1 MSFFSGVR
9 TEQMPGPINGN
20 PVRGLCEKVC
30 IQVKKVFDACLKQQH
45 ITDTQVALT
54 SFTPANPTYPLTFVS
69 GQSSTTIAPTLTN
82 LTVTRFDDRPN
93 FAHVSAIANIPIE
106 IVYTDANNVQGVA
119 TGVISLP
126 QDVVLFLPQPSI
138 IPYQVEIVASA
149 ILAQASIVDN
159 VATVEGCIMIIIKIV
174 AETELLVPSYGYC
187 QIPQCQE
194 FSTNVCQGFFE
205 MPLFPST
212 NPININT
219 VGING
224 IGTNTNNNLI

>member
-1 MSFFSGVR
+1 M
-9 TEQMPGPINGN
+9 
-20 PVRGLCEKVC
+20 
-30 IQVKKVFDACLKQQH
+30 FDACLKQQH

-224 IGTNTNNNLI
+224 VGTNTNNNLI

>member
-82 LTVTRFDDRPN
+82 LTITRFDDRPN

-159 VATVEGCIMIIIKIV
+159 VATVEGCIMIII
-174 AETELLVPSYGYC
+174 S
-187 QIPQCQE
+187 
-194 FSTNVCQGFFE
+194 SRN
-205 MPLFPST
+205 
-212 NPININT
+212 
-219 VGING
+219 
-224 IGTNTNNNLI
+224 